1 MLKDDLINITKE
13 IEKNEESFRL
23 LKKSIN
29 FYIIEIMKLTSSLND
44 INLKLFSCVVPELK
58 IILSENYYWL
68 FINNEKIGHL
78 AIDKSKTI
86 KVVLIYDNNKKVLFS
101 DVIICH
107 IEYSLL
113 TLLNINKFYTN
124 VLDRNNITYD
134 NNELINYNSF
144 IQEG

>member
-13 IEKNEESFRL
+13 IKKNEESFRL
-23 LKKSIN
+23 LKQSIN
-29 FYIIEIMKLTSSLND
+29 FYIIEIMKLTSSLTD
-44 INLKLFSCVVPELK
+44 INLKLFSCIIPELK
-58 IILSENYYWL
+58 IILIENYYWL

-78 AIDKSKTI
+78 VIDKSKTI

-101 DVIICH
+101 DVIISH

-124 VLDRNNITYD
+124 VLDRNNIKYD
-134 NNELINYNSF
+134 NNELINYNNF
-144 IQEG
+144 IQGQ